1 MKWEMQSKTEMRCDP
16 LTVVKVTV
24 KGKPSYDLWHD
35 KRPVMVGSYSTFEQ
49 AKAAA
54 LREEMIGQA

>member
-1 MKWEMQSKTEMRCDP
+1 MKWIRASESIMTCDP
-16 LTVVKVTV
+16 WAVVKVMV

-54 LREEMIGQA
+54 LREEQMRQA